1 MQVTVHC
8 EKCGKALRASREM
21 LGKRARCSGCGVEFL
36 LSDPDDS
43 SDSNLDSPPLADR
56 PASQGDLLSRSMLP
70 PTATPAVQA
79 LSADLICRLD
89 PLTLRCIKTSDAAQ
103 RFFGQTD
110 EQMKSRPFIE
120 YAAPDDRLTL
130 EHELRQAGHFGER
143 PAFVTRFHAAG
154 ERLRHIQVHAQ
165 ARYATGGRLHHIRC
179 YLQDVTDRI
188 RSEQRPIVQHIVAHV
203 LAEASRLREA
213 APKVLETIC
222 HNLGWDLGLLWIV
235 DQEGHSLRCAGL
247 WHPPTLSSP
256 QLDRA
261 FRDATIAPGAG
272 LAGRVWE
279 TGRPAWIADVG
290 EARET
295 NREQLV
301 AQMGLRGGIACP
313 VLFKHQVGG
322 VLEFFGAEITKPD
335 AGLLVALTAIGNQI
349 GQLIE
354 RRRAEEEVRN
364 LSAFLDSIVEHLPI
378 MLFVKDA
385 AQLKFERINKYGE
398 QLLGYKRDVLL
409 GKNDYDF
416 FPKEEA
422 DHFVAK
428 DREVLAGKKLL
439 DIPEEVIETGSGPR
453 ILHTRKIPL
462 LDERGEPQHLLGISE
477 DITERKKAEDA
488 LNQERYLLHALM
500 DNVPDAI
507 YFKDAEGRF
516 IRINRAL
523 AEKNKLADPADA
535 LGKTDFAFFTPDHAG
550 PAMRDEQQVMQS
562 GQPILDKEER
572 ETWPDGHVTWVTT
585 NKLPLRDP
593 QGRIV
598 GTFGISRDITPHK
611 LAEQALRDSEA
622 LYHSLVEGLPTHVL
636 RKDLEGRFTFG
647 NGLYLKT
654 LGMTLDQLVGKT
666 DHDLYPKELAD
677 KYRRDDQQVIEA
689 RQTLEAVEEHQQ
701 PGGERMFVQILKS
714 PVFDAEARL
723 IGVQVIFWDV
733 TERHRMQARVQQS
746 ERLAS
751 LGLLSAGI
759 AHEINNPVAYV
770 ANNLAVLD
778 RDLRGLRDV
787 LAAYEE
793 GVADLAR
800 VRPDIATRITQ
811 LAEEIDLP
819 YVKANLERILDSSR
833 EGVKRVADIVHK
845 LRGFARV
852 GREAEERVDIH
863 TCVASSLE
871 MVRGRLERRNITVV
885 QNLGELPAIAC
896 APAQMNQ
903 VFLNLMVNAMQ
914 AIEAAHKPTGKIEI
928 TTRAIDGEV
937 IIEIADDGCGISADV
952 LPQIFDPFT
961 TTKDVGEGMGL
972 GLSITHGIVTDHHGR
987 IEVDSKVGEGARF
1000 RVILPVG

>member
-8 EKCGKALRASREM
+8 SKCGKALRASRAM
-21 LGKRARCSGCGVEFL
+21 LGKRVRCSGCGVEFL

-43 SDSNLDSPPLADR
+43 SDSPPPVLQ
-56 PASQGDLLSRSMLP
+56 PTGQGDLLSRSMLP
-70 PTATPAVQA
+70 PSAGPAA
-79 LSADLICRLD
+79 RSLSADLICRID
-89 PLTLRCIKTSDAAQ
+89 PVTLRCIKTTEAAQ

-110 EQMKSRPFIE
+110 EQLNRRPLIE
-120 YAAPDDRLTL
+120 LAAPDDRLTL
-130 EHELRQAGHFGER
+130 EHELRQAGLVGER
-143 PAFVTRFHAAG
+143 PAFVTRLLAAG
-154 ERLRHIQVHAQ
+154 DRLRHVQVHAQ

-179 YLQDVTDRI
+179 YLQDVTERI
-188 RSEQRPIVQHIVAHV
+188 RTEQRPIVQHIIAHV

-235 DQEGHSLRCAGL
+235 DQESDLLRCAGL
-247 WHPPTLSSP
+247 WHPPTLHAP
-256 QLDRA
+256 QIEQT
-261 FRDATIAPGAG
+261 FREAGVAPGAG
-272 LAGRVWE
+272 LAGRVWQS
-279 TGRPAWIADVG
+279 GRPAWVADVG
-290 EARET
+290 EVGETDREKLAA
-295 NREQLV
+295 QL
-301 AQMGLRGGIACP
+301 GLRGGIACP
-313 VLFKHQVGG
+313 ILFRHQVGG
-322 VLEFFGAEITKPD
+322 VLEFFGSDITKPD

-364 LSAFLDSIVEHLPI
+364 LSAFLDSIIEHLPI

-385 AQLKFERINKYGE
+385 EHLRFERINKYGE
-398 QLLGYKRDVLL
+398 QILGYKRNVLM

-428 DREVLAGKKLL
+428 DREVLASKQLL

-453 ILHTRKIPL
+453 VLHTRKIPL
-462 LDERGEPQHLLGISE
+462 LDERGNPQHLLGISE

-500 DNVPDAI
+500 DNVPDCI
-507 YFKDAEGRF
+507 YFKDGQGRF

-523 AEKNKLADPADA
+523 AEKNKLSDPAEA
-535 LGKTDFAFFTPDHAG
+535 LGKTDTDYFTREHAE
-550 PAMRDEQQVMQS
+550 PAMRDEQEVMRT
-562 GQPILDKEER
+562 GQPVIEKEET
-572 ETWPDGHVTWVTT
+572 ETWPDGRVTWVTT
-585 NKLPLRDP
+585 TKLPLRDP
-593 QGRIV
+593 QGKIV
-598 GTFGISRDITPHK
+598 GTFGISRDITRHK

-622 LYHSLVEGLPTHVL
+622 MYHSLVEALPTHVL

-677 KYRRDDQQVIEA
+677 KYRRDDQKVIEA
-689 RQTLEAVEEHQQ
+689 QQTFETVEEHQR
-701 PGGERMFVQILKS
+701 PNGDRLFVQILKS
-714 PVFDAEARL
+714 PVFDAEGRL

-733 TERHRMQARVQQS
+733 TERHRMQARIQQS

-787 LAAYEE
+787 LATYEE
-793 GVADLAR
+793 AAADLAR
-800 VRPDIATRITQ
+800 VRPDLADRIAR
-811 LAEEIDLP
+811 LGDEIDLP

-833 EGVKRVADIVHK
+833 DGVKRVADIVHK

-863 TCVASSLE
+863 TCIASSLE
-871 MVRGRLERRNITVV
+871 MVQGRLERRNISVV
-885 QNLGELPAIAC
+885 QNLGNLPAIAC

-903 VFLNLMVNAMQ
+903 VFLNLIVNAMQ
-914 AIEAAHKPTGKIEI
+914 AIEAAQKPTGKIEI
-928 TTRAIDGEV
+928 TTRATDGE
-937 IIEIADDGCGISADV
+937 IIVEIADDGCGIPADI
-952 LPQIFDPFT
+952 LPQVFDPFT

-987 IEVDSKVGEGARF
+987 IEVDSKVGEGTRF
-1000 RVILPVG
+1000 RIILPVG